1 MSSQR
6 SKVDW
11 SMVLGPVLSPAAGM
25 PESELSELDECVFQH
40 ARRSIR
46 PHLQSARPLPFG
58 TLSVPWFPAGQWLA
72 DSDLRPGALLQHAAG
87 DYYVQDAGSFLALAL
102 CDVRPGQTVVD
113 TCASPGGKATA
124 LLEMLCGQGAL
135 VANEVIASRLAQLQ
149 IALERT
155 GLPNFVVSNE
165 ELENL
170 AGPLGGQADLVLVD
184 APCSGQS
191 MVAKGKQSLSS
202 FAPVQI
208 EHNSARQAKLLEQ
221 AVKLVRPGGRL
232 VYSTCTF
239 SFAENEAIIA
249 KLLEGSDAWLSVR
262 EPKLAQW
269 ESKDWPGCYR
279 LWPHR
284 DGCAGAFA
292 AALQR
297 RASTDA
303 IDSDLAGSASTKSR
317 ESLFEA
323 VSSDALPAQCLDWGL
338 SLEDLEC
345 EVFERPRAFR
355 RGSKQYQLTEL
366 LGFPRQIPQHWLQF
380 AYSGSRIAESS
391 APLRSVKPPVWEPCF
406 ASAKLAGVESSSIE
420 LSDAQA
426 ASYVAGESVRIMSA
440 SKGWLPVSWEGRRL
454 SWGKLVGGVLK
465 NHFPKNLRQQ
475 VA

>member
-6 SKVDW
+6 SEVDW
-11 SMVLGPVLSPAAGM
+11 SKVLGPVLSPAGL
-25 PESELSELDECVFQH
+25 PQSELGALDECVFQH
-40 ARRSIR
+40 ARRSVR
-46 PHLQSARPLPFG
+46 PHLQSAHTLPFE

-72 DSDLRPGALLQHAAG
+72 VSNLRPGGFLHHAAG

-102 CDVRPGQTVVD
+102 CDVQPGQTVVD

-124 LLEMLCGQGAL
+124 LLEMLGGQGAL
-135 VANEVIASRLAQLQ
+135 VANEVIVSRLAQLH

-155 GLPNFVVSNE
+155 GLSNFIVSNE
-165 ELENL
+165 EIENL
-170 AGPLGGQADLVLVD
+170 AVPLCGQADLVLVD

-208 EHNSARQAKLLEQ
+208 EHNAARQAKLVEQ
-221 AVKLVRPGGRL
+221 AAKLVRPGGRL

-239 SFAENEAIIA
+239 SFAENEAVIV
-249 KLLEGSDAWLSVR
+249 KLLEGSDEWSPVR
-262 EPKLAQW
+262 EPKLSKW
-269 ESKDWPGCYR
+269 ECKDWPGCYR

-297 RASTDA
+297 SDSADAAETDR
-303 IDSDLAGSASTKSR
+303 AGSASAKSR
-317 ESLFEA
+317 KSGFEA
-323 VSSDALPAQCLDWGL
+323 SYALPAPCADWGL
-338 SLEDLEC
+338 SLEDLQC
-345 EVFERPRAFR
+345 EVFERPRVFR
-355 RGSKQYQLTEL
+355 RGNKQYQLTEL
-366 LGFPRQIPQHWLQF
+366 LGFPRKVPQHWLQF

-391 APLRSVKPPVWEPCF
+391 APHRSAKPPVWEPCF
-406 ASAKLAGVESSSIE
+406 ASAKLAGTESSPIA

-426 ASYVAGESVRIMSA
+426 ASYVAGESVRIESGL
-440 SKGWLPVSWEGRRL
+440 KGWLPVTWEGRRL
-454 SWGKLVGGVLK
+454 SWGKIVGGVLK

-475 VA
+475 VG

>member
-6 SKVDW
+6 SEVDW
-11 SMVLGPVLSPAAGM
+11 SMVLGPALSPAGI
-25 PESELSELDECVFQH
+25 PQSELGGLDECVFQH
-40 ARRSIR
+40 ARRSVR
-46 PHLQSARPLPFG
+46 PHLQSAHPLPFE

-72 DSDLRPGALLQHAAG
+72 DSNLRPGAFLQHAVG
-87 DYYVQDAGSFLALAL
+87 DYYVQDAGFFLALAL
-102 CDVRPGQTVVD
+102 CDVQPGQTVVD

-124 LLEMLCGQGAL
+124 LLEMLGGQGAL

-155 GLPNFVVSNE
+155 GLPNFIVSNE
-165 ELENL
+165 ELENI

-208 EHNSARQAKLLEQ
+208 EHNAARQAKLFEQ
-221 AVKLVRPGGRL
+221 AAKLVRPGGRL

-249 KLLEGSDAWLSVR
+249 KLLEGSDEWSPVSKPR
-262 EPKLAQW
+262 LAQW
-269 ESKDWPGCYR
+269 ESQGWPGCYR

-284 DGCAGAFA
+284 DDCAGAFA

-297 RASTDA
+297 SDSSVATETD
-303 IDSDLAGSASTKSR
+303 LTGSASVKSR
-317 ESLFEA
+317 KSGFEA
-323 VSSDALPAQCLDWGL
+323 VPSDALPAPFADWAL

-345 EVFERPRAFR
+345 DVFKRPRVFR
-355 RGSKQYQLTEL
+355 RGNKQYQLTEL
-366 LGFPRQIPQHWLQF
+366 LGFPKQVPQHWLQV

-391 APLRSVKPPVWEPCF
+391 APLHSTKPPVWEPCF
-406 ASAKLAGVESSSIE
+406 ASAKLAGKESSPIE
-420 LSDAQA
+420 LSDDQA
-426 ASYVAGESVRIMSA
+426 ASYVAGESVRIDSA
-440 SKGWLPVSWEGRRL
+440 LKGWLPVAWEGRRL

-475 VA
+475 VV

>member
-1 MSSQR
+1 Q
-6 SKVDW
+6 
-11 SMVLGPVLSPAAGM
+11 
-25 PESELSELDECVFQH
+25 
-40 ARRSIR
+40 
-46 PHLQSARPLPFG
+46 
-58 TLSVPWFPAGQWLA
+58 
-72 DSDLRPGALLQHAAG
+72 
-87 DYYVQDAGSFLALAL
+87 
-102 CDVRPGQTVVD
+102 PGQTVVD

-124 LLEMLCGQGAL
+124 LLEMLSGRGAL
-135 VANEVIASRLAQLQ
+135 VANEVIASRLSQLH

-155 GLPNFVVSNE
+155 GLPNFIVSNE
-165 ELENL
+165 ELEDL

-208 EHNSARQAKLLEQ
+208 EHNAARQAKLFEQ
-221 AVKLVRPGGRL
+221 AAKLVRPGGRL

-249 KLLEGSDAWLSVR
+249 KLLDGSDEWSPVSEPSLS
-262 EPKLAQW
+262 QW
-269 ESKDWPGCYR
+269 ECEDWPGCYR

-284 DGCAGAFA
+284 DDCAGAFA

-297 RASTDA
+297 SVSSGATGFDP
-303 IDSDLAGSASTKSR
+303 AGSASAKSR
-317 ESLFEA
+317 KSGFEA
-323 VSSDALPAQCLDWGL
+323 VPCEALPASCADWGL

-345 EVFERPRAFR
+345 EVFERPRVFR
-355 RGSKQYQLTEL
+355 RGNKQYQLTEL
-366 LGFPRQIPQHWLQF
+366 LGFPKQVPQHWLQV

-391 APLRSVKPPVWEPCF
+391 APQRSAKPPVWEPCF
-406 ASAKLAGVESSSIE
+406 ASAKSAGAESSPIE
-420 LSDAQA
+420 LSDAQT
-426 ASYVAGESVRIMSA
+426 ASYVAGESVRIESPL
-440 SKGWLPVSWEGRRL
+440 KGWLSVAWEGRRL